1 MGREQKKTKLGGE
14 RVLLEETET
23 HSLCVLLEVVQKDL
37 AVSVEGY
44 SNL

>member
-14 RVLLEETET
+14 RELLEETET